1 MEKLAGSSEFKDR
14 LDRAMV
20 HAGVT
25 GDALAASVGISPA
38 YVSGLRSGRKTNPS
52 PEVVKKMA
60 DSLLVSYSWLMTGE
74 GDLPAFTRW
83 LNQLGAARESA
94 MEKSASLQEQQGHFE
109 AAIEGVR
116 PSPVFIVPLVGW
128 EVAGRARSYAELTSD
143 WIELIPTSC
152 PDKHAF
158 AMEIRTDSMAEY
170 FIPGDQLILMPGTA
184 PWNECY
190 VAAKL
195 KGDGLVVR
203 RFFRMGGEAVRLT
216 AHNTRFPDRDY
227 KPQDFDWM
235 FPVYSMHRPLKP
247 AT

>member
-1 MEKLAGSSEFKDR
+1 MDKLASGSEFKDR
-14 LDRAMV
+14 LDQAMV

-25 GDALAASVGISPA
+25 GDALAGSVGISAA
-38 YVSGLRSGRKTNPS
+38 YVSGLRSGRKANPS
-52 PEVVKKMA
+52 PEVVKKLA
-60 DSLLVSYSWLMTGE
+60 DALQVSYPWLMTGE
-74 GDLPAFTRW
+74 GDQPAFTRW
-83 LNQLGAARESA
+83 LKQLGAARDSA
-94 MEKSASLQEQQGHFE
+94 MEKSAILQEQQGHFE
-109 AAIEGVR
+109 AAIESVR
-116 PSPVFIVPLVGW
+116 PAPVFIVPLVSW
-128 EVAGRARSYAELTSD
+128 EVAMKAKSHAELTSD
-143 WIELIPTSC
+143 WMELIPTSC

-170 FIPGDQLILMPGTA
+170 FMPGDQLILMPETA

-190 VAAKL
+190 VAAKV

-203 RFFRMGGEAVRLT
+203 RFFRMGGDAVRLT

-227 KPQDFDWM
+227 KPIDFDWM